1 MQTTAQSTSLI
12 ADLRALPRAFWILFA
27 GTFIN
32 RFGTFVWP
40 FLAIYLTRQ
49 GYSLTAASFAV
60 SAFALGGLLGGL
72 TGGWLADHIGRRNT
86 IVIGTFL
93 SALSFMLLYTAATL
107 PTIIACTF
115 LAGFTSGIY
124 HPAIGA
130 LLADIVPSAQRVRA
144 YAAIRAA
151 ANAGFACGAAT
162 GGVLANYSFFWLYA
176 ADAITTAAY
185 GCIALMWLPHGLRAS
200 RENTARWGESLR
212 HIAGDRPFQALWV
225 SAFLAAIVYAQ
236 FASTYSLH
244 IIHAGL
250 TFDAFGFHIAPEA
263 VYGLLVGWNGLFVML
278 GELPLTAATMR
289 FDPRRVMAAGY
300 ILVGVGFAMNV
311 LAHSIFALWI
321 AMTIFTFGE
330 MISAPTTSAQV
341 ARFAPERMRGRYMGA
356 LGLSWNGAGI
366 IGPLIGFRLL
376 AHDAYSLW
384 LLCGAIG
391 LAAAFTIWRF
401 GRVNPEPLLSS
412 DRPAPSPASI

>member
-1 MQTTAQSTSLI
+1 MHSNAQPTSLI

-49 GYSLTAASFAV
+49 GYSLTAASVAV
-60 SAFALGGLLGGL
+60 SAFAAGALLGGL

-86 IVIGTFL
+86 IVLGTFL
-93 SALSFMLLYTAATL
+93 SASSFMLLYTAATL

-115 LAGFTSGIY
+115 LAGLTSGIY

-130 LLADIVPSAQRVRA
+130 LLADIVAPAQRVRA
-144 YAAIRAA
+144 YAAMRAA

-162 GGVLANYSFFWLYA
+162 GGILANYSLFWLFA
-176 ADAITTAAY
+176 GDALSTAIY
-185 GCIALMWLPHGLRAS
+185 GCIALLWLPHGLRTV
-200 RENTARWGESLR
+200 REKSARWGESLR
-212 HIAGDRPFQALWV
+212 HIAGDRPFVALWI

-244 IIHAGL
+244 VIRAGL
-250 TFDAFGFHIAPEA
+250 TLDVFGFHIAPET
-263 VYGLLVGWNGLFVML
+263 VYGLLVGWNGAFVVL
-278 GELPLTAATMR
+278 AELPLTTATLR
-289 FDPRRVMAAGY
+289 FDPRRVMSLGY
-300 ILVGVGFAMNV
+300 VLVAIGFAGNA
-311 LAHSIFALWI
+311 LAHSIFALWV
-321 AMTIFTFGE
+321 AMTIFTLGE
-330 MISAPTTSAQV
+330 IISAPTTSAQV

-356 LGLSWNGAGI
+356 LGLSWNLAGI
-366 IGPLIGFRLL
+366 IGPQIGFRLL
-376 AHDAYSLW
+376 ERDPLLVW
-384 LLCGAIG
+384 ILCGTLG

-401 GRVNPEPLLSS
+401 GKPSAHTLQMAGSETR
-412 DRPAPSPASI
+412 SPATI

>member
-1 MQTTAQSTSLI
+1 MQPTVQIQSLLE
-12 ADLRALPRAFWILFA
+12 DLRALPRTFWILFA

-49 GYSLTAASFAV
+49 GHSLTAASVAM
-60 SAFALGGLLGGL
+60 SAFAVGALGGGLL
-72 TGGWLADHIGRRNT
+72 GGWLADHFGRRNT
-86 IVIGTFL
+86 IVLGTFL
-93 SALSFMLLYTAATL
+93 SALSFMLLYTASAL
-107 PTIIACTF
+107 PVIVACTF

-130 LLADIVPSAQRVRA
+130 LLADIVPPAQHIRA

-162 GGVLANYSFFWLYA
+162 GGVLANYSLFWLFA
-176 ADAITTAAY
+176 GDALTTALY
-185 GCIALMWLPHGLRAS
+185 GCIALLWLPHGLRVA
-200 RENTARWGESLR
+200 REKTARWGESLA
-212 HIAGDRPFQALWV
+212 HIAGDRPFQALWI
-225 SAFLAAIVYAQ
+225 SAFLAALVYAQ
-236 FASTYSLH
+236 CASTYSLH
-244 IIHAGL
+244 IIRQGL
-250 TFDAFGFHIAPEA
+250 HFDALGFHFGPET
-263 VYGLLVGWNGLFVML
+263 VYGLLVGWNGAFIVLA
-278 GELPLTAATMR
+278 ELPLTTATMR

-300 ILVGVGFAMNV
+300 VLVGVGFAMNG
-311 LAHSIFALWI
+311 LAHSIFVLWI

-356 LGLSWNGAGI
+356 LGLSWNIAGI
-366 IGPLIGFRLL
+366 FGPLIGFRLL
-376 AHDAYSLW
+376 AHDPLLVW
-384 LLCGAIG
+384 VLCGAIG

-401 GRVNPEPLLSS
+401 GRPREESLLPGH
-412 DRPAPSPASI
+412 RPAASPASI